1 MDGEQVVN
9 KFGAVKTTVAGIVF
23 DSKAE
28 ARRYGELL
36 IMERAGYIRGLT
48 RQPVYVLAPAVVIG
62 GRKKPALRYKA
73 DFEYLDAK
81 TQVLIVEDVKG
92 VITPLFRVKQHLMM
106 TVHQTEVVVI
116 A

>member
-1 MDGEQVVN
+1 VS
-9 KFGAVKTTVAGIVF
+9 KYGAVKTTVDGIVF

-36 IMERAGYIRGLT
+36 ILERAGYIAGLH

-62 GRKKPALRYKA
+62 GRRKPALRYKP
-73 DFEYLDAK
+73 DFCYVDAK
-81 TQVLIVEDVKG
+81 TGATVLEDVKG
-92 VITPLFRVKQHLMM
+92 VITPLFRVKQHLMA
-106 TVHQTEVVVI
+106 TVHGIEVVVV

>member
-1 MDGEQVVN
+1 MN
-9 KFGAVKTTVAGIVF
+9 KFGAKKTTVAGIVF

-28 ARRYGELL
+28 ARRYGEL
-36 IMERAGYIRGLT
+36 IMLERAGYISHLVH
-48 RQPVYVLAPAVVIG
+48 QPVYVLAPAVVIG

-73 DFEYLDAK
+73 DFKYWDHEAK
-81 TQVLIVEDVKG
+81 RWIVEDVKSAP
-92 VITPLFRVKQHLMM
+92 TARLPAFRIKAHLMA